1 MKILCMGSV
10 NVDKTF
16 RVDHIPKEGETIL
29 ARGFRQG
36 WGGKGL
42 NQAVALAK
50 SCDEVYFA
58 GNAGVQDAAL
68 GSFLRQHNIH
78 DDYLNLLE
86 DAPTGVAL
94 INVDKNGQN
103 AIVVYGGANQTFT
116 EEYID
121 RVLGQFETGDMLLL
135 QNEINGLDHILRRAK
150 AAGMQ
155 IAMNPSPFEETLKA
169 LPLDL
174 VDLFLVNEVEGYQIT
189 GCQEPE
195 AILQELERQYSRA
208 AVVLTLGGLGAWY
221 GDAAG
226 ERDQP
231 AFSVRAVDTTGA
243 GDTFTGYFLAALTR
257 GESPADAMRWGA
269 AAAALAVTRP
279 GAGEAVPLRDEVERF
294 LSGENHS

>member
-10 NVDKTF
+10 NVDKTY

-58 GNAGVQDAAL
+58 GNAGAQDAAL

-121 RVLGQFETGDMLLL
+121 RVLGRFEAGDMLLL
-135 QNEINGLDHILRRAK
+135 QNEINGLDYILRRAK

-169 LPLDL
+169 LPW
-174 VDLFLVNEVEGYQIT
+174 IWWISSWST
-189 GCQEPE
+189 RWR
-195 AILQELERQYSRA
+195 AIR
-208 AVVLTLGGLGAWY
+208 
-221 GDAAG
+221 
-226 ERDQP
+226 
-231 AFSVRAVDTTGA
+231 
-243 GDTFTGYFLAALTR
+243 
-257 GESPADAMRWGA
+257 SPAAKSR
-269 AAAALAVTRP
+269 RP
-279 GAGEAVPLRDEVERF
+279 FCRNWNASTAGRQWC
-294 LSGENHS
+294 

>member
-10 NVDKTF
+10 NVDKTY

-58 GNAGVQDAAL
+58 GNAGAQDAAL

-121 RVLGQFETGDMLLL
+121 RVLGRFEAGDMLLL
-135 QNEINGLDHILRRAK
+135 QNEINGLDYILRRAK

-155 IAMNPSPFEETLKA
+155 IAMNP
-169 LPLDL
+169 
-174 VDLFLVNEVEGYQIT
+174 
-189 GCQEPE
+189 
-195 AILQELERQYSRA
+195 
-208 AVVLTLGGLGAWY
+208 
-221 GDAAG
+221 
-226 ERDQP
+226 
-231 AFSVRAVDTTGA
+231 
-243 GDTFTGYFLAALTR
+243 
-257 GESPADAMRWGA
+257 
-269 AAAALAVTRP
+269 
-279 GAGEAVPLRDEVERF
+279 
-294 LSGENHS
+294 

>member
-1 MKILCMGSV
+1 M
-10 NVDKTF
+10 DKTY

-68 GSFLRQHNIH
+68 GSPAAAQHSRR
-78 DDYLNLLE
+78 LPESSE

-121 RVLGQFETGDMLLL
+121 RVLGRFEAGDMLLL
-135 QNEINGLDHILRRAK
+135 QNEINGLDYIPAGQKRRECR
-150 AAGMQ
+150 
-155 IAMNPSPFEETLKA
+155 SP
-169 LPLDL
+169 
-174 VDLFLVNEVEGYQIT
+174 
-189 GCQEPE
+189 
-195 AILQELERQYSRA
+195 
-208 AVVLTLGGLGAWY
+208 
-221 GDAAG
+221 
-226 ERDQP
+226 
-231 AFSVRAVDTTGA
+231 
-243 GDTFTGYFLAALTR
+243 
-257 GESPADAMRWGA
+257 
-269 AAAALAVTRP
+269 
-279 GAGEAVPLRDEVERF
+279 
-294 LSGENHS
+294 